1 MLNFGEKIGVSVVRP
16 IYRKVIARPL
26 WWFVARVKVFFL
38 AEIGPQL
45 ESIGRQLEHERQLLA
60 AIEGRLHSIEDRL
73 HGIERG
79 NKTQWDGI
87 EQLLLALY
95 RQPEVRVG
103 EISPQAVA
111 GENDQTRTHAAGNL
125 R

>member
-16 IYRKVIARPL
+16 IYRSVIARPL

-45 ESIGRQLEHERQLLA
+45 ESIGRQLEHERQMLA

-79 NKTQWDGI
+79 KKTQWDGL

-103 EISPQAVA
+103 
-111 GENDQTRTHAAGNL
+111 
-125 R
+125 